1 MKLGKYSIGIGD
13 RFAMQGKAQLAAVIK
28 AGEKGVEVTPVW
40 NKSYREHLTIQ
51 SKPISTRREADK
63 AVKSLGFKGDYF
75 VDADHVNRSNVDFFM
90 ESSDFFTLD
99 VADFIGKSTNEKD
112 IQEFVDEHKKYI
124 GEFRISSLKDPFE
137 ITIEYIEKTARK
149 FLFAVQEAGRI
160 YRHILVRKGRDP
172 FIVEISLDETEKAQS
187 PMEML
192 FILSAISRE
201 KIPVQTIAPKFTG
214 QFNKGV
220 DYVGDVS
227 RFILEFEQDIL
238 LLHWAVKELSLPEDL
253 KLSVHSG
260 SDKFSLYDLIREV
273 LIRNDAGLHLK
284 TAGTTWLEEVTG
296 LAKAGGDGLDLV
308 KELYWKAC
316 SRYEE
321 LCEPYAAVIHIEK
334 DKLPLPEEVLK
345 WDESVFVNT
354 LKHVPVNKQ
363 FNGQFRQMFHISY
376 KIAAEIGDRYLLAL
390 EKHKKTIAQNVTD
403 NIYNQ
408 HIKPLF
414 IRE

>member
-1 MKLGKYSIGIGD
+1 MKLGKFSIGIGD
-13 RFAMQGKAQLAAVIK
+13 RFALQGEAQLAAVIK

-40 NKSYREHLTIQ
+40 NKSYREHLTIK

-99 VADFIGKSTNEKD
+99 VADFIGKSANEKD

-124 GEFRISSLKDPFE
+124 GEFRLSSLKELFE
-137 ITIEYIEKTARK
+137 ITTEYIEKTARK

-160 YRHILVRKGRDP
+160 YRYILFRKAGDP

-214 QFNKGV
+214 QFNKSV

-227 RFILEFEQDIL
+227 RFI
-238 LLHWAVKELSLPEDL
+238 
-253 KLSVHSG
+253 
-260 SDKFSLYDLIREV
+260 RE
-273 LIRNDAGLHLK
+273 
-284 TAGTTWLEEVTG
+284 
-296 LAKAGGDGLDLV
+296 
-308 KELYWKAC
+308 
-316 SRYEE
+316 
-321 LCEPYAAVIHIEK
+321 
-334 DKLPLPEEVLK
+334 
-345 WDESVFVNT
+345 
-354 LKHVPVNKQ
+354 
-363 FNGQFRQMFHISY
+363 
-376 KIAAEIGDRYLLAL
+376 
-390 EKHKKTIAQNVTD
+390 
-403 NIYNQ
+403 
-408 HIKPLF
+408 
-414 IRE
+414 